1 MLRLRS
7 LQFPNESSPMKADC
21 IVLGAGMVGISAA
34 IHLLRRGRSVILVDR
49 RGAAEETSYGNTG
62 IIQTEAVLP
71 YKFPR
76 ELKKLMQYGVNR
88 APESNWHYSAFA
100 HLAPNLFKYWRYST
114 PERAEASSRAFRPL
128 AALCLSE
135 HEAFAR
141 EAGVEHMFR
150 RTGYLRL
157 FRDQA
162 SIDAALVVDEQSR
175 KAFGINFTSLSASG
189 VREIEPHIQGPIAGG
204 ILMPEPVSVGDPGQL
219 GKAYAALFVKLGGK
233 MITGDARTLARS
245 PDGWSIGNVEGLIE
259 ARDVVIAL
267 GAWSDD
273 LLAAQGIKIPMFVK
287 RGYHMHFKPRG
298 NATLARP
305 ILDVAGGYCLTPM
318 TKGIRLTTGVEF
330 TRRDAEPTPV
340 QLKKVEPMAREILP
354 LADRLDPE
362 PWMGR
367 RPCLPDMVP
376 MIGPVAG
383 KKGLWADFGHQHWGF
398 TLGPVSGRLLAEMVT
413 GEATFTDP
421 FPYRTDRFN

>member
-1 MLRLRS
+1 
-7 LQFPNESSPMKADC
+7 MKADC

-34 IHLLRRGRSVILVDR
+34 IHLLKRGRSVVLIDR
-49 RGAAEETSYGNTG
+49 RGAAEETSFGNTG

-76 ELKKLMQYGVNR
+76 EFKKLMQYGINR
-88 APESNWHYSAFA
+88 TPESHWHYSAFA
-100 HLAPNLFKYWRYST
+100 HLAPNLYKYWRNST
-114 PERAEASSRAFRPL
+114 PARAEASSRAFLPL
-128 AALCLSE
+128 ATHCLSE
-135 HEAFAR
+135 HEAIAR

-162 SIDAALVVDEQSR
+162 SIDAAIVADEVSR
-175 KAFGINFTSLSASG
+175 NTFGIPFTPLNVSG
-189 VREIEPHIQGPIAGG
+189 VREIEPHLQGPIAGG
-204 ILMPEPVSVGDPGQL
+204 ILMPQPVSVGDPGQL
-219 GKAYAALFVKLGGK
+219 GKAYAALFVKLGGR
-233 MITGDARTLARS
+233 MMTGDARTLART
-245 PDGWSIGNVEGLIE
+245 PDGWSIGNVEGAIE

-273 LLAAQGIKIPMFVK
+273 LLAMQGIKIPMFVK

-298 NATLARP
+298 NATLSRP

-318 TKGIRLTTGVEF
+318 TKGIRLTTGAEF

-340 QLKKVEPMAREILP
+340 QLQKVEPMAREILP
-354 LADRLDPE
+354 LADRVDPE

-376 MIGPVAG
+376 MIGPVTG

-398 TLGPVSGRLLAEMVT
+398 TLGPVTGR
-413 GEATFTDP
+413 
-421 FPYRTDRFN
+421 

>member
-1 MLRLRS
+1 MLRLRF

-219 GKAYAALFVKLGGK
+219 GKAYASLFVKLGGK

-245 PDGWSIGNVEGLIE
+245 PDGWSIGNVEGPIE

-305 ILDVAGGYCLTPM
+305 VLDVAGGYCLTPM
-318 TKGIRLTTGVEF
+318 TKGIRLTTGAEF

>member
-1 MLRLRS
+1 
-7 LQFPNESSPMKADC
+7 MKADC

-34 IHLLRRGRSVILVDR
+34 IHLLKRGRSVVLIDR
-49 RGAAEETSYGNTG
+49 RGAAEETSFGNTG

-71 YKFPR
+71 YRFPR
-76 ELKKLMQYGVNR
+76 EFKKLMQYGINR
-88 APESNWHYSAFA
+88 TPESHWHYSAFA
-100 HLAPNLFKYWRYST
+100 HLAPNLYKYWRNST
-114 PERAEASSRAFRPL
+114 PARAEASSRAFLPL
-128 AALCLSE
+128 ATHCLSE
-135 HEAFAR
+135 HEAIAR

-162 SIDAALVVDEQSR
+162 SMDAAIVADEVSR
-175 KAFGINFTSLSASG
+175 NAFGIHFTPLNVSG
-189 VREIEPHIQGPIAGG
+189 VREIEPHLQGPIAGG
-204 ILMPEPVSVGDPGQL
+204 ILMPQPVSVGDPGQL
-219 GKAYAALFVKLGGK
+219 GKAYAALFVKLGGR
-233 MITGDARTLARS
+233 MMTGDARTLARM
-245 PDGWSIGNVEGLIE
+245 PDGWSIGNVEGAIE

-273 LLAAQGIKIPMFVK
+273 LLAMQGIKIPMFVK

-298 NATLARP
+298 NATLSRP

-318 TKGIRLTTGVEF
+318 TKGIRLTTGAEF

-340 QLKKVEPMAREILP
+340 QLQKVEPMAREILP
-354 LADRLDPE
+354 LADRVDPE

-383 KKGLWADFGHQHWGF
+383 RRGLWADFGHQHWGF
-398 TLGPVSGRLLAEMVT
+398 TLGPVTGRLLAEMVT

-421 FPYRTDRFN
+421 YPYRTDRF